1 MLSCTGLHENGIT
14 DHISCNSAGEAEGA
28 FSGHE
33 VFLSENAA
41 SWNLIAVPIRS
52 P

>member
-1 MLSCTGLHENGIT
+1 MLSCIGLHANGIA
-14 DHISCNSAGEAEGA
+14 DHISCKSAGEAEGA

-41 SWNLIAVPIRS
+41 SWELMTVPIRS
-52 P
+52 L